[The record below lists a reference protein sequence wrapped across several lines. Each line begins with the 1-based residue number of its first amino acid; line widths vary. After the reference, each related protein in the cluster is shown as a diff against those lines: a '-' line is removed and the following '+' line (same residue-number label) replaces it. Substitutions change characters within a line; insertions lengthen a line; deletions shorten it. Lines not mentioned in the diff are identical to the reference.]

1 MSRAP
6 RMRVFEPF
14 GNRRFSLYF
23 SGQVI
28 SNTGTWFQ
36 NLALSL
42 VVLEATGS
50 AQALSGVTVAQFLPL
65 LVLSLPAGR
74 LADRVRPRTI
84 LLVTSLASAL
94 VVAGLAFVT
103 LAPEPPIG
111 AIYALVAALGSV
123 HAFERVAAQ
132 AIIFEIVGPE
142 ALARSVSLSTIAL
155 ASARSIGPGLA
166 GIAFQGLG
174 ATACMLIN
182 SASFLLVFAS
192 IAAIRPARLFPRP
205 QRAERPG
212 RGIRSSFFS
221 RELVTLLIVNALV
234 ALLALNLMLVLT
246 ATVSLTFAG
255 DATAV
260 GATHTL
266 NALGAIVGRRPRR
279 RPRSR
284 HGALAHRR
292 VRGTRSGTA
301 DERRCAHAGHPARA
315 RAAARPR
322 RRVLPRHPPRG
333 GPGQRRSRPDRPDD
347 VARDARRL
355 RHGPVRRPAHG
366 MGDRRS
372 GRESGAGDRRS
383 HRFRVRGLRRRAGCG
398 GDDGCRRPWPPL
410 RTEPVPIPCWGVGG
424 WRPPRPRHPH
434 LRSSRPPECRR
445 RDPAPRQGSARGR
458 GR

>member
-65 LVLSLPAGR
+65 LALSIPAGR
-74 LADRVRPRTI
+74 LADRVPPRTI

-103 LAPEPPIG
+103 LASEPPIV
-111 AIYALVAALGSV
+111 AIYALVAALGTV

-142 ALARSVSLSTIAL
+142 SLGRAVSLSTIAL

-205 QRAERPG
+205 RRPERPG

-221 RELVTLLIVNALV
+221 RELVTLLIVNALI

-246 ATVSLTFAG
+246 STVSLTFGG

-266 NALGAIVGRRPRR
+266 NALGAIVGGVLAAGRDRVTVRSLIVGFSQSRR
-279 RPRSR
+279 RPS
-284 HGALAHRR
+284 
-292 VRGTRSGTA
+292 VTR
-301 DERRCAHAGHPARA
+301 
-315 RAAARPR
+315 
-322 RRVLPRHPPRG
+322 
-333 GPGQRRSRPDRPDD
+333 
-347 VARDARRL
+347 
-355 RHGPVRRPAHG
+355 
-366 MGDRRS
+366 
-372 GRESGAGDRRS
+372 
-383 HRFRVRGLRRRAGCG
+383 
-398 GDDGCRRPWPPL
+398 
-410 RTEPVPIPCWGVGG
+410 
-424 WRPPRPRHPH
+424 
-434 LRSSRPPECRR
+434 
-445 RDPAPRQGSARGR
+445 
-458 GR
+458 

>member
-6 RMRVFEPF
+6 RLRVFEPF

-65 LVLSLPAGR
+65 LVLSIPAGR

-103 LAPEPPIG
+103 LASEPPIV
-111 AIYALVAALGSV
+111 AIYALVAALGTV

-142 ALARSVSLSTIAL
+142 ALGRAVSLSTIAL

-174 ATACMLIN
+174 ATACMLVN

-205 QRAERPG
+205 GRPERPG
-212 RGIRSSFFS
+212 RGIRPPFFS

-246 ATVSLTFAG
+246 STVSLTFAG

-266 NALGAIVGRRPRR
+266 NALGAIAGGIIAAGRDRVTVRSLIVACAGLGAALLVNAAAPTLAILLALGPLLGLGVGYYQGILNAAAQVSVAPDQIGRTMSLVTLGNYGMVPF
-279 RPRSR
+279 
-284 HGALAHRR
+284 GALLMGWVIDAHGGR
-292 VRGTRSGTA
+292 VALAIGALTGFA
-301 DERRCAHAGHPARA
+301 CAAF
-315 RAAARPR
+315 
-322 RRVLPRHPPRG
+322 
-333 GPGQRRSRPDRPDD
+333 
-347 VARDARRL
+347 VAVRL
-355 RHGPVRRPAHG
+355 RKR
-366 MGDRRS
+366 
-372 GRESGAGDRRS
+372 
-383 HRFRVRGLRRRAGCG
+383 
-398 GDDGCRRPWPPL
+398 
-410 RTEPVPIPCWGVGG
+410 
-424 WRPPRPRHPH
+424 
-434 LRSSRPPECRR
+434 
-445 RDPAPRQGSARGR
+445 
-458 GR
+458 

>member
-94 VVAGLAFVT
+94 VVAGLALVT
-103 LAPEPPIG
+103 LAAEPPIA
-111 AIYALVAALGSV
+111 AIYALVAALGTV

-132 AIIFEIVGPE
+132 AIIFEIVGPQ
-142 ALARSVSLSTIAL
+142 ALGRAVSLSTIAL

-192 IAAIRPARLFPRP
+192 IAAIRPARLYPRP
-205 QRAERPG
+205 RRAERTG
-212 RGIRSSFFS
+212 RGTRSSFFS
-221 RELVTLLIVNALV
+221 RELVTLLVVNALV

-246 ATVSLTFAG
+246 STVSLTFAG

-266 NALGAIVGRRPRR
+266 NALGAIVGGIIAAGRDRVTV
-279 RPRSR
+279 RSLIVACAGLGAALLLNAAAPTLGVLLAFGPLLGLGVGYYHGILNAAAQVSVAPDQIGR
-284 HGALAHRR
+284 TMSLVTLGNYGMVPFGALLMGWVIDAHGGR
-292 VRGTRSGTA
+292 VALAIGGLTGFA
-301 DERRCAHAGHPARA
+301 CAAF
-315 RAAARPR
+315 
-322 RRVLPRHPPRG
+322 
-333 GPGQRRSRPDRPDD
+333 
-347 VARDARRL
+347 VAVRL
-355 RHGPVRRPAHG
+355 RKR
-366 MGDRRS
+366 
-372 GRESGAGDRRS
+372 
-383 HRFRVRGLRRRAGCG
+383 
-398 GDDGCRRPWPPL
+398 
-410 RTEPVPIPCWGVGG
+410 
-424 WRPPRPRHPH
+424 
-434 LRSSRPPECRR
+434 
-445 RDPAPRQGSARGR
+445 
-458 GR
+458 